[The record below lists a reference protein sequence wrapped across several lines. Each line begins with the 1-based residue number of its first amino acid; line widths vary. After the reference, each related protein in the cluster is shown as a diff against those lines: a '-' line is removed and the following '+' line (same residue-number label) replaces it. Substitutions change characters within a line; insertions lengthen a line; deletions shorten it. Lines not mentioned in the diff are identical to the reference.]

1 MRKLVP
7 YLPLLIAVVVLL
19 LLVLVLVW
27 PFLGR
32 GTIRTAHALD
42 HIGELK
48 TVCGKV
54 ESAYYAPRETGQPT
68 FLNLGGAYPNHLFA
82 VVIWGE
88 HRQRFEQPEVFYR
101 GRRLCV
107 TGVLETYNGK
117 AEMVIESPGLIK
129 VFDPLVSLGTALA
142 TPAFPVLL
150 GVLLE
155 LWLTKGG
162 RKGLADIEVPP
173 QTKRDLGQLL
183 RRHGWRW
190 ALVALGGLIAV
201 AATWALWG

>member
-7 YLPLLIAVVVLL
+7 YLPQVAAVVVLL

-32 GTIRTAHALD
+32 GTIRSAHALD
-42 HIGELK
+42 HVGELK

-68 FLNLGGAYPNHLFA
+68 FLNLGGAYPNHLLA

-88 HRQRFEQPEVFYR
+88 HRQRFEQPEVYYR
-101 GRRLCV
+101 GRRICV
-107 TGVLETYNGK
+107 TGVLETYGGK
-117 AEMVIESPGLIK
+117 AELVVESPGLIK
-129 VFDPLVSLGTALA
+129 VFDPLRSISVELAALVV
-142 TPAFPVLL
+142 PALL
-150 GVLLE
+150 GVILQV
-155 LWLTKGG
+155 WLTREKRASSEGSPTRPRRELG
-162 RKGLADIEVPP
+162 R
-173 QTKRDLGQLL
+173 LL
-183 RRHGWRW
+183 RRHGWSW

-201 AATWALWG
+201 AATWALWR